1 MNLKKLP
8 NAYALSLWRLTLSIS
23 LSLLQNRFLAGW
35 TCRVNIPTLL
45 LDFFYWKCIY
55 PIIVFV
61 SMSSNL
67 SISTRTAY
75 YHWITIDTKE
85 ICLCLFLGITKTL
98 FLEWFILLSF
108 LHILRIVHTHSYT
121 STPKI
126 GERLST

>member
-1 MNLKKLP
+1 MLMRL
-8 NAYALSLWRLTLSIS
+8 AYGGLRCRYHCHYYRIDF
-23 LSLLQNRFLAGW
+23 LQVGHVVWIYLHYCW
-35 TCRVNIPTLL
+35 T
-45 LDFFYWKCIY
+45 FFYWKCIY

-67 SISTRTAY
+67 SISTRIAY

-108 LHILRIVHTHSYT
+108 LHILRIVHTNIHKHTQDCRKAIY
-121 STPKI
+121 I
-126 GERLST
+126 GIPTFLA